1 MKKNIII
8 LFVISSIIS
17 ACISTQQLS
26 PLSQEDIQYLPTS
39 FEATTFNSKNPCRQW
54 YGYVPDTNHLDHMPM
69 RFVRVNFHWMNTSDS
84 LYTPGEFRATEF
96 SRNLLRA
103 ANQDLSRNHKLLLPY
118 KNDLPVLPTQYRYV
132 LTPDKSKPGDR
143 GIYFHYDDEFVHYV
157 HKGKNRNI
165 HKRGMFK
172 KYAVQPD
179 SVLNIFV
186 FAHHPDSLAS
196 STCGNYI
203 AGCALGDFVKLVGV
217 YCNYKSTEDYWGHRG
232 NFNHEIGHI
241 YGLRHAWLSNDGCND
256 TPVHKQDCFNS
267 SQSAH
272 CDTSTSNN
280 VMDYV
285 AVQHAWSPC
294 QIGRVHARM
303 SNLKSRQRKFLI
315 PSWCTFKDSMSI
327 TIQDTIIWQG
337 AKDLEGDLTIASGA
351 SLSIN
356 CRVSMPPG
364 GKIIVQAGGTLILN
378 DAYIHND
385 CGKEWSGIEIEE
397 SQNEKGQVI
406 FTGEPQLENMTYQ
419 IE

>member
-1 MKKNIII
+1 MRRSIGMLMFCLCALAACTSKSTYRY
-8 LFVISSIIS
+8 LQSS
-17 ACISTQQLS
+17 
-26 PLSQEDIQYLPTS
+26 DIREVPTA
-39 FEATTFNSKNPCRQW
+39 FGATTNTPQDPCRQW
-54 YGYVPDTNHLDHMPM
+54 QAYVPDTNHLSHMPM

-84 LYTPGEFRATEF
+84 LYTPGEFRAREF
-96 SRNLLRA
+96 SKNLLRA
-103 ANQDLSRNHKLLLPY
+103 ANQDLSRNFKLQIPHG
-118 KNDLPVLPTQYRYV
+118 NDIPVLPTQYRYV
-132 LTPDKSKPGDR
+132 LSPDKSKPGDK

-196 STCGNYI
+196 PTYGNYI

-241 YGLRHAWLSNDGCND
+241 FGLRHAWLSNDGCKD
-256 TPVHKQDCFNS
+256 TPVHKMECFNK
-267 SQSAH
+267 SQSAR

-285 AVQHAWSPC
+285 AVQHAWTPC

-315 PSWCTFKDSMSI
+315 PTWCTFKDSMSI
-327 TIQDTIIWQG
+327 TIQDTISWEG
-337 AKDLEGDLTIASGA
+337 SRDLEGDLTIARGA

-364 GKIIVQAGGTLILN
+364 GKIIVQAGGTLLLN

-385 CGKEWSGIEIEE
+385 CGEEWAGIEIEE
-397 SQNEKGQVI
+397 NQDEKGQVI
-406 FTGEPQLENMTYQ
+406 FIGNPQLENMAFQ
-419 IE
+419 VE